1 MEMITHFKSAV
12 KIVCTVFKKN
22 TLSFVIFQE
31 VSLKEKEPEQISI
44 NPTQFKSTLHGIQRL
59 TVSFS
64 YVFLLLFQYG
74 APWHAK
80 DRFIAFR

>member
-44 NPTQFKSTLHGIQRL
+44 TLPNLKAHCME
-59 TVSFS
+59 
-64 YVFLLLFQYG
+64 
-74 APWHAK
+74 
-80 DRFIAFR
+80 FRD